1 MHYRALVLDTL
12 NMKMF
17 TLIKISI
24 KKVDAVREYLF
35 YFFRLHELTPNF
47 VK

>member
-1 MHYRALVLDTL
+1 MLDIL

-17 TLIKISI
+17 ILIKISI
-24 KKVDAVREYLF
+24 KKVDVVREYLF
-35 YFFRLHELTPNF
+35 YFFRLYELILNF